1 MMKKTITLSALTL
14 FCITLLAAVPA
25 HAFQLL
31 SKKEALTTI
40 FGEEAKFAV
49 QTKTLQGETLERV
62 KERLGGKLVD
72 YQEGSESAQVASQKE
87 VTFYF
92 AIRNGKKIG
101 VALIDVEPGKWGPV
115 EFIIAMDFKPTV
127 RVVKVMSYQEK
138 RGRPIARS
146 SYMQQYEGKTT
157 ADPLEVGR
165 DITGISGAT
174 ISSRSATFAVKK
186 ALVLFEELYLK
197 K

>member
-1 MMKKTITLSALTL
+1 MMKKAITISALTL
-14 FCITLLAAVPA
+14 FCMGFLAAGPA
-25 HAFQLL
+25 GAFQLL

-40 FGEEAKFAV
+40 FGEDAKFAV
-49 QTKTLQGETLERV
+49 QTKTLEGEALERV

-72 YQEGSESAQVASQKE
+72 LQEGSESADVAAQKE

-101 VALIDVEPGKWGPV
+101 VAIIDVEPGKWGPV

-146 SYMQQYEGKTT
+146 SYMKQYEGKTT
-157 ADPLEVGR
+157 ADPLEVGK